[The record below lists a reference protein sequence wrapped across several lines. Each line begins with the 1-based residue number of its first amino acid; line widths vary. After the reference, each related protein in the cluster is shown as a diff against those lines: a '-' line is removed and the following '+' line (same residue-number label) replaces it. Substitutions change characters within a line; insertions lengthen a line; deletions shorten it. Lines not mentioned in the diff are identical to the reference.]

1 MTGNGSVHLLA
12 PTRPTPPTETDLL
25 PVGADMQWFVGL
37 LGRLPRGTNLLMGG
51 DPGVGK
57 STLAQQ
63 LAISAALSGERV
75 LIVATEQSRIAL
87 LSRMQALAAPVGCDM
102 LDELPIEIIDDIG
115 DLVLLPQLLARQVF
129 ARNGRLAG
137 TGLIIID
144 SLHGLGNGPA
154 DKRFYSSLYEYL
166 RTASAAGVTTLA
178 LAHMTKA
185 SEVSGPRALEHMID
199 ASLIMR
205 HGVSCR
211 AIYLPKNRG
220 GASRMEPY
228 SVVID
233 EATTRLV
240 PSPLAA
246 SSSARVRTISCDG
259 PTTIEVALALPRHER
274 GFVKAP
280 GLSPQEAAIIVDLM
294 ARIHAP
300 ARSIGS
306 LGVTV
311 RAPGGVRYIREHS
324 LPIAVAIAAALARV
338 EVDERLVIAGDIDLR
353 GGVAPLGG
361 NALRLI
367 DDAGKAGLLSARD
380 TILGARPAE
389 NGDIEPNVWR
399 WQEVRSIDEALA
411 AVGVGASRPRVEAA
425 PDGR

>member
-1 MTGNGSVHLLA
+1 MTNNGASHLLA
-12 PTRPTPPTETDLL
+12 PSRSMHATDSDLL
-25 PVGADMQWFVGL
+25 PVGGDMHWFVTL

-63 LAISAALSGERV
+63 LAISAALAGERV
-75 LIVATEQSRIAL
+75 LVIATEQSRGAL
-87 LSRMQALAAPVGCDM
+87 LARMHALAAPIGC
-102 LDELPIEIIDDIG
+102 LSIDELPIEIIDDIG
-115 DLVLLPQLLARQVF
+115 DLALLPQLIARQVF

-185 SEVSGPRALEHMID
+185 REVSGPRALEHMID
-199 ASLIMR
+199 ASLVMR

-211 AIYLPKNRG
+211 ALYVPKNRG
-220 GASRMEPY
+220 GVSRMEPY

-233 EATTRLV
+233 EVTTRLV

-259 PTTIEVALALPRHER
+259 PTTIEVALALPKHER

-338 EVDERLVIAGDIDLR
+338 EVDERLVVAGDIDLR

-367 DDAGKAGLLSARD
+367 DDASKAGLLSSRD
-380 TILGARPAE
+380 TILGARPSE
-389 NGDIEPNVWR
+389 PGDIDHNAWQWR
-399 WQEVRSIDEALA
+399 EALSIAETLA
-411 AVGVGASRPRVEAA
+411 AVGVGVSRPAVDGGT
-425 PDGR
+425 DGR